1 MILTVLALSFAAG
14 AASDCAQ
21 DCKQPLVHIA
31 PAEMLDLEDRF
42 REGLPSRDRARLD
55 HALPRAADGRIAQCD
70 GRDGAACDAMA
81 YLAAFKAVG
90 MMPAFLATICPRR
103 T

>member
-1 MILTVLALSFAAG
+1 MILTVLALSLAAG

-42 REGLPSRDRARLD
+42 RGGLPPKDRARLD
-55 HALPRAADGRIAQCD
+55 HACRALPTAGSRS
-70 GRDGAACDAMA
+70 
-81 YLAAFKAVG
+81 
-90 MMPAFLATICPRR
+90 ATS
-103 T
+103 

>member
-1 MILTVLALSFAAG
+1 MKSNPPRRG
-14 AASDCAQ
+14 
-21 DCKQPLVHIA
+21 KG
-31 PAEMLDLEDRF
+31 
-42 REGLPSRDRARLD
+42 EG
-55 HALPRAADGRIAQCD
+55 D